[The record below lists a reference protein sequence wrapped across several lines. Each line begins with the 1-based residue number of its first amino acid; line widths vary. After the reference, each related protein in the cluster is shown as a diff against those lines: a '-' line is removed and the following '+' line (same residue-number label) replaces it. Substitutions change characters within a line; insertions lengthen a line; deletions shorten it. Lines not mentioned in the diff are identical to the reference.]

1 MLPEMS
7 SNSGC
12 TYGSEQEDPP
22 TVSGRWS
29 SWLLCEEMEVQAWTA
44 SCSALLLTSTQS
56 ERLKD
61 KTEET
66 EETFWEEQT
75 QRGTGSIWFVLR
87 ADGTDA
93 SLEQLQKPLLFS
105 EDISKDLGSA
115 NHPPNTPKR
124 PPGSSCQLCFAA
136 SCVSASPQLHLLT
149 TGGSSGWR
157 EATGSALGDADVH
170 LLTCPELSS
179 SPGQFPVP
187 QLLPTPLQRFKSSGS
202 EKHTQRKSWVALARG
217 GAAVVLLMVSIIVT
231 SRPDTPDA
239 AAQVIH
245 SFRFSSPVSSGEDR
259 RERRER
265 EVRQEER
272 EEKGR
277 AATSSS
283 LQHR

>member
-1 MLPEMS
+1 MDS
-7 SNSGC
+7 K
-12 TYGSEQEDPP
+12 
-22 TVSGRWS
+22 
-29 SWLLCEEMEVQAWTA
+29 LLCSPPHVHP
-44 SCSALLLTSTQS
+44 
-56 ERLKD
+56 D

-93 SLEQLQKPLLFS
+93 SLEQLQEPLLFS

-157 EATGSALGDADVH
+157 EATGSAVGDADVH

-202 EKHTQRKSWVALARG
+202 EKHRQRRSWVALARG
-217 GAAVVLLMVSIIVT
+217 GAAAVVLLMVSIIVT

>member
-1 MLPEMS
+1 MDS
-7 SNSGC
+7 K
-12 TYGSEQEDPP
+12 
-22 TVSGRWS
+22 
-29 SWLLCEEMEVQAWTA
+29 LLCSPPHVHPEWT
-44 SCSALLLTSTQS
+44 S
-56 ERLKD
+56 LKD

-93 SLEQLQKPLLFS
+93 SLEQLQEPLLFS

-170 LLTCPELSS
+170 LLTCPELSW

-187 QLLPTPLQRFKSSGS
+187 QLLPTPLQHFKVLDLEGKARLVWKTSSRGRGRGRGRVQLLWS
-202 EKHTQRKSWVALARG
+202 KHRQRKSWVALARG
-217 GAAVVLLMVSIIVT
+217 GAAVVLLMVSVIVT